1 MIETDEVLRNADQLF
16 KDSRYQEMI
25 DLLNQAILE
34 ESASPELYFFRGIA
48 WMQIQR
54 NDEAID
60 DLTKAIDLRP
70 DYFRAWQNRGLAW
83 SFKKKYSKA
92 IGDLNQAIELRSNH
106 VSTYRH
112 LGNAL
117 LQVKDYD
124 QAIEVFN
131 KVIQLEPEAYDHY
144 HNRGSAWRKKGEYQ
158 KAIADYNRAIALRP
172 NHGRTFFGLG
182 LIYEAIKEPELAS
195 IHYKRAYF
203 LGFDKTQL
211 ARIFT
216 EQLPAPFIAK
226 TLFADSGEG
235 KGVEANFSTIQW
247 LTAVC
252 KTWDAFLDRLR
263 GEGYP
268 ATHPEKFY
276 SLEAIVH
283 YYMGDPITAYRIF
296 DTQFDSDEHPYS
308 LSLRDQY
315 YLVLAALDFKEPDN
329 GLAYAIEQARQRGE
343 AGQGTSDQIEAGQRG
358 DQGGET
364 QRQMDSYYA
373 GQLFLLHNDLEEAL
387 QCFNACGDFRPAWY
401 GKIAVYQL
409 LGDEEGMLRTAQEIG
424 AAGDP
429 LLDGIEPLV
438 VPEDIDGLRQGNHV
452 VDGQSVE
459 EILDKIFAVLPYY
472 ELREEIEKTR
482 VLLGRK
488 PVRAHL
494 EFHEMLKL

>member
-34 ESASPELYFFRGIA
+34 ESTSPELYFFRGIA

-283 YYMGDPITAYRIF
+283 YNMGDPITAYRIF
-296 DTQFDSDEHPYS
+296 DTQFDSDEHPYP

-315 YLVLAALDFKEPDN
+315 YLALAAVDFKEPDN
-329 GLAYAIEQARQRGE
+329 GLAFAIEQARQRGGE
-343 AGQGTSDQIEAGQRG
+343 QGEDRPSADRL
-358 DQGGET
+358 
-364 QRQMDSYYA
+364 MDNYYA
-373 GQLFLLHNDLEEAL
+373 GQLFLLHNDLPEAL
-387 QCFNACGDFRPAWY
+387 QSFDACGMFLPALY
-401 GKIAVYQL
+401 GKMMVYEW
-409 LGDEEGMLRTAQEIG
+409 LGDEEKLLQVVRKI
-424 AAGDP
+424 AAAEDDP
-429 LLDGIEPLV
+429 FLDGIEPLV
-438 VPEDIDGLRQGNHV
+438 IPEDM
-452 VDGQSVE
+452 SFE
-459 EILDKIFAVLPYY
+459 ETVDKIFSMLPYY
-472 ELREEIEKTR
+472 ELREEIEKAR
-482 VLLGRK
+482 SLLGRT
-488 PVRAHL
+488 PARAHL
-494 EFHEMLKL
+494 EFHGLLRL